1 MVIKYIKICDS
12 KAFQDIPKL
21 GILVW
26 NIPSGNPGHS
36 QAQTRPIFYE
46 DVKLRK
52 SFPQIWKN
60 TITWPVVTRFFCLG
74 KFFITYRGSRPNLL
88 ATGFHGKSHVLKKGL
103 GSILVAFSQTY
114 LVTLIIHTYDALRE
128 RERERERDW
137 LKSGRCLPRP
147 GDYFCYGN
155 RVYHH
160 NK

>member
-1 MVIKYIKICDS
+1 MVIKYIKICHS

-88 ATGFHGKSHVLKKGL
+88 ATGFHVLKKGL